1 VEIGPFIER
10 GRLTLIKSTLSN
22 LPTYLLSL
30 FPIPSSVANRLEKV
44 QRNFLWGST
53 NETTK
58 FHLVKW
64 TSVCSPMKD
73 GGLGIRN
80 LRRFNQALLGK
91 WLWRYATE
99 KEAYWRKVVEIKYG
113 SMEGDWCTKQVER
126 PFGVGVWKHIR
137 RGWELFSKFIRF
149 EVGDGTRIRFWQDV
163 WCGDQPLKES
173 FSVLFRIARNKEAWV
188 SDHMQITNEEIHW
201 NVQFFREVQDWEVEV
216 VLAFYSKL
224 YETRRHV
231 GRVDRICWTPAKRKC
246 FEVSSFFGV
255 LSPVS
260 DRYEVGC
267 SSFPWKGIWKVKVP
281 FRVSFF
287 IWTAS
292 LGKILTLD
300 NLRKRGLIVMD
311 WCCMC
316 KRSGESINHLLLHC
330 EVACSL
336 WSVIF
341 TLFEVKWVMNG
352 RVLDLMACWKGQRGN
367 KMVMKVWRMAPLCL
381 MS

>member
-1 VEIGPFIER
+1 
-10 GRLTLIKSTLSN
+10 
-22 LPTYLLSL
+22 
-30 FPIPSSVANRLEKV
+30 
-44 QRNFLWGST
+44 
-53 NETTK
+53 
-58 FHLVKW
+58 
-64 TSVCSPMKD
+64 
-73 GGLGIRN
+73 
-80 LRRFNQALLGK
+80 
-91 WLWRYATE
+91 
-99 KEAYWRKVVEIKYG
+99 
-113 SMEGDWCTKQVER
+113 MEGDWCTKQVET

-173 FSVLFRIARNKEAWV
+173 FPVLFRIARNKEAWV
-188 SDHMQITNEEIHW
+188 SDHMQIMNEEIHW

-216 VLAFYSKL
+216 VIAFYSKL
-224 YETRRHV
+224 YETRRHM
-231 GRVDRICWTPAKRKC
+231 GRVDRICWIPAKRKC
-246 FEVSSFFGV
+246 FEVRSYFGV

-260 DRYEVGC
+260 DRYEDGC
-267 SSFPWKGIWKVKVP
+267 SFFPWKGIWKVKVP
-281 FRVSFF
+281 LRVSFF
-287 IWTAS
+287 VWTAS

-330 EVACSL
+330 EVACTL

-341 TLFEVKWVMNG
+341 TLFDVKWVMNG

-367 KMVMKVWRMAPLCL
+367 KMVMNVWRMAPLCL
-381 MS
+381 MWTIWKERNARCFENRELTMAELSNSFLKLLFLWAGVLNIPQVSNMQQFVEVCSSF